1 VNTELLALA
10 EKVPELSSGARD
22 ALLAAIY
29 CKIVTGI
36 YRVKIASGDFDYYI
50 SGRVADRDLW
60 LTPAEWQRD
69 HAQLLKESAA

>member
-1 VNTELLALA
+1 VNTELTALA

-29 CKIVTGI
+29 CEIVTGI
-36 YRVKIASGDFDYYI
+36 YRVKVASGEFDYYVA
-50 SGRVADRDLW
+50 GRVGDHDLW

-69 HAQLLKESAA
+69 YATLLKGHAA